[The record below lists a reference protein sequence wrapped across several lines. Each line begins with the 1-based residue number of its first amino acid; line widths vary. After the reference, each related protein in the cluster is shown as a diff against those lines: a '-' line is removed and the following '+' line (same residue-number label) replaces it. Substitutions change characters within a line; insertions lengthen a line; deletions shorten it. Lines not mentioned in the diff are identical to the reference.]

1 LKLSVASRED
11 FLSGLLFVALGVGA
25 LWVSRDYPF
34 GGLTQLASGFF
45 PVILSVLLTA
55 LGVCICAAA
64 LLGRESAAE
73 LPRLPVGQ
81 AARPLFYVLLA
92 LAVFAVLA
100 RPLGLAIATVALVLI
115 GSRAERGFPLSLAV
129 PLSFAL
135 AAMAVGI
142 FVYGLGLPFRIW
154 P

>member
-1 LKLSVASRED
+1 LKLRVASQDD
-11 FLSGLLFVALGVGA
+11 FLSGLLFVALGAGA
-25 LWVSRDYPF
+25 FWIALDYPF
-34 GGLTQLASGFF
+34 GGLTQLSTGFF

-55 LGVCICAAA
+55 LGACICGAA
-64 LLGRESAAE
+64 LLGRESVGDP
-73 LPRLPVGQ
+73 PRPSPAQ

-92 LAVFAVLA
+92 LAIFAVLV

-115 GSRAERGFPLSLAV
+115 GSRADRGFPLALAV

-135 AAMAVGI
+135 AAVAAGI
-142 FVYGLGLPFRIW
+142 FVYGLGLPFRVW